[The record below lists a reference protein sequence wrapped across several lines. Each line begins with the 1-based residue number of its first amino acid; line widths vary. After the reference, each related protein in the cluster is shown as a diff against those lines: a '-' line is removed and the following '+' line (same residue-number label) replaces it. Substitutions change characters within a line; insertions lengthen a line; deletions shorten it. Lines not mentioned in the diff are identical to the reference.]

1 MVMRIDVQGATMTDP
16 AIESRYLAALG
27 LAQEAAELAMTYF
40 ADSAKLAV
48 SMKGAQDWL
57 TAADGAVEAH
67 IRKRVAA
74 AFPGDAVMGEEMGG
88 GDAEN
93 LWIVDPIDGTAN
105 FARAH
110 PHWCV
115 SIGFLRKGIPEIGVI
130 IAPVMGETW
139 AARRGG
145 GAVRNGK
152 PIRVSEIDSFSR
164 AAIEV
169 GWSTRRP
176 GLEYQGIVKAVMDEG
191 AAAKRCGSGALGL
204 AFVADGR
211 SEGYVETHI
220 NSWDVAAGVVI
231 VAEAGGVLNPFFTG
245 DALTEG
251 NPILAAP
258 PALAGRLSALSGIKI

>member
-1 MVMRIDVQGATMTDP
+1 MTDA
-16 AIESRYLAALG
+16 AIESRYLAARG
-27 LAQEAAELAMTYF
+27 LAREAGALAMDYF
-40 ADSAKLAV
+40 SDRTKLAV

-57 TAADGAVEAH
+57 TAADGAVEKLLRER
-67 IRKRVAA
+67 IAA
-74 AFPGDAVMGEEMGG
+74 AFPGDGVMGEEMGG
-88 GDAEN
+88 DNAEN

-105 FARAH
+105 FARSH

-115 SIGFLRKGIPEIGVI
+115 SIGFLRRGVPEIGVI
-130 IAPVMGETW
+130 AAPVMGETY

-145 GAVRNGK
+145 GATRNGQ
-152 PIRVSEIDSFSR
+152 PIRVSEIEDFSR
-164 AAIEV
+164 ASIEV

-176 GLEYQGIVKAVMDEG
+176 ASDYIDLVKAVMDDG

-220 NSWDVAAGVVI
+220 NSWDVAAGMVI
-231 VAEAGGVLNPFFTG
+231 VTEAGGVTNRFFKG
-245 DALTEG
+245 DALTDG

-258 PALAGRLSALSGIKI
+258 PALASRLAEMSGIAL

>member
-1 MVMRIDVQGATMTDP
+1 MTMTDA

-27 LAQEAAELAMTYF
+27 LAQEAAAVAMSYF
-40 ADSAKLAV
+40 ADSAKLNV

-67 IRKRVAA
+67 IRQRIAA
-74 AFPGDAVMGEEMGG
+74 AFPGDGVMGEEMGG
-88 GDAEN
+88 GDAEH

-105 FARAH
+105 FARSH

-115 SIGFLRKGIPEIGVI
+115 SIGFLRRGVPEIGVI
-130 IAPVMGETW
+130 AAPVMGETW

-152 PIRVSEIDSFSR
+152 PIRVSEIDSFGR
-164 AAIEV
+164 ASIEV

-176 GLEYQGIVKAVMDEG
+176 ASDYQALVKAVMDAG

-211 SEGYVETHI
+211 SEGYLETHI

-245 DALTEG
+245 DALTAG

-258 PALAGRLSALSGIKI
+258 PALARDLSAMSGIAL